1 MTRSAAVPRHGSTLS
16 GVQRY
21 TTPEAEHLADQERL
35 LAELTEQLA
44 TKETEFATLAA
55 ELARFRVQYLG
66 RFAPLYAEIDRLDAE
81 IARQIAANDGS
92 RAAHARAVEAAARA
106 NDSREAEAEAR
117 EAGVASDKVAER
129 AQPPPE
135 LRDLYRQAAKRI
147 HPDLAA
153 DDVERERRTALMAWL
168 NAAYEVGDADAIRRI
183 LADEAARPEAII
195 GDDVASRL
203 LRVIRKISQ
212 VRGRLTELA
221 ELTDAL
227 EADPLYTLFAQN
239 RVAWEAGEDPFAED
253 EASLRTRIASARAQL
268 TALVMAAARQ
278 AESGRPADR

>member
-1 MTRSAAVPRHGSTLS
+1 MTRPAAVPSHGSTRS

-21 TTPEAEHLADQERL
+21 TTPEAEHLAGQERL

-92 RAAHARAVEAAARA
+92 RAAHARAAEAAARA
-106 NDSREAEAEAR
+106 DESREAEAEAR
-117 EAGVASDKVAER
+117 EAGAASDKVTER
-129 AQPPPE
+129 TQPPPE
-135 LRDLYRQAAKRI
+135 LRDLYRQAAKKI

-168 NAAYEVGDADAIRRI
+168 NAAYEAGDAEAIRRI

-221 ELTDAL
+221 ELTEAL
-227 EADPLYTLFAQN
+227 EADPIYTLFAQS